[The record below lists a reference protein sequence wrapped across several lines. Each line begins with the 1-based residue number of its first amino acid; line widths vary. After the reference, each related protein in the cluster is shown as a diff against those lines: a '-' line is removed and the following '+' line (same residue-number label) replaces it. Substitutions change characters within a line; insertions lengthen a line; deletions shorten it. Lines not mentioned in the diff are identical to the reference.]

1 MFANN
6 QRVQFCE
13 QALQR
18 TVRHKGA
25 EEVAPGA
32 KLNLAPVGKVAA
44 LYDAILTRHF
54 KDTFKSPKI
63 RVKQP
68 SSPTRR
74 CRNSS
79 RNSF

>member
-1 MFANN
+1 MSK
-6 QRVQFCE
+6 

-54 KDTFKSPKI
+54 KDTF
-63 RVKQP
+63 
-68 SSPTRR
+68 
-74 CRNSS
+74 
-79 RNSF
+79 